1 MFRLKI
7 GAFIL
12 QVLSVLNSGCAITAG
27 SFFSND
33 DDLSGAPTTVGGYDL
48 VDVNARSI
56 IEIAND
62 VNKLREKRTVELL
75 NRRGFAAS
83 GVADDYVIGRGDV
96 LTIIVWGHPE
106 LTNPTG
112 EFRDAESAGRLVDAN
127 GNIFFPYIGELNV
140 TGRTVGMVRR
150 LIAEKLASYVQQPQ
164 VDVRVA
170 AFRSQTVN
178 VRGSVSRP
186 GVVSITDRGLT
197 INMAIA
203 EAGGILESGSKR
215 AVSVRRN
222 GYEIQ
227 LDLYDDIAN
236 GLTVGELQ
244 LEDGDEVVVLRG
256 DEYGVYVFGEVE
268 SEKIVPIPT
277 AEISL
282 GAVLAQAGG
291 LTTNTAN
298 ARKVFVLRLNDAAS
312 ATEAAERIDLPS
324 RLSVYKFDVS
334 KMSSAVTLS
343 MFKMQPNDFVYVD
356 RTGMA
361 SYNGVITQFL
371 PTISAIFQLDRL
383 VND

>member
-1 MFRLKI
+1 M
-7 GAFIL
+7 
-12 QVLSVLNSGCAITAG
+12 
-27 SFFSND
+27 
-33 DDLSGAPTTVGGYDL
+33 
-48 VDVNARSI
+48 
-56 IEIAND
+56 
-62 VNKLREKRTVELL
+62 
-75 NRRGFAAS
+75 
-83 GVADDYVIGRGDV
+83 
-96 LTIIVWGHPE
+96 
-106 LTNPTG
+106 
-112 EFRDAESAGRLVDAN
+112 
-127 GNIFFPYIGELNV
+127 
-140 TGRTVGMVRR
+140 
-150 LIAEKLASYVQQPQ
+150 
-164 VDVRVA
+164 
-170 AFRSQTVN
+170 
-178 VRGSVSRP
+178 
-186 GVVSITDRGLT
+186 
-197 INMAIA
+197 
-203 EAGGILESGSKR
+203 
-215 AVSVRRN
+215 RRN